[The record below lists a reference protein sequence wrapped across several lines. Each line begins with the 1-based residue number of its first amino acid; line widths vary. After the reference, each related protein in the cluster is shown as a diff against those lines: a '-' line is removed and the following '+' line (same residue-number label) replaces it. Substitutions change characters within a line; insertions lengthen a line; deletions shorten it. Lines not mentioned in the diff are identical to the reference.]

1 MSASAAAGFEA
12 RFRAHWAEL
21 ATTREV
27 ERLVVGVSG
36 GLDSMTLLFLLKRL
50 SRPRAARGL
59 PLRLTVVHV
68 DHRMRE
74 GSDADARWVAKACAD
89 WDVPC
94 HVRATPT
101 PLRSEAE
108 GRELRYRLFEDAR
121 RELGPGA
128 WVATAHTA
136 SDQAETVLFRAARGA
151 GPRGLAGILPVR
163 APFVVR
169 PLLPF
174 ARRELAAFARRR
186 GVPFREDPSNRDLRW
201 TRNRIRRQLLPTLE
215 EAVPGAT
222 AALATL
228 ADTCRLQAEALDR
241 LLDDRIEAVSAA
253 ASPARPPPPGGLALD
268 IEPLRA
274 MPDPLLALLLRR
286 ALARVGG
293 RPGRAGTRELLRFV
307 RKARSGRRKTVPG
320 GASALVSLGQLRLS
334 PAPVAPASAST
345 QPMPDVRIADRR
357 PGQGGYQRG
366 AHRVEVAWGPSS
378 PTGFPFVA
386 CLSLPEVE
394 FPLVVRP
401 WRPGDRASLPYGK
414 KKVKKLLLEA
424 RIPTDR
430 RDGVPVLAGATGA
443 VLWVP
448 GLTRTA
454 PPGPGTSDAPSAR
467 SGGSLWV
474 GVRMAD
480 RPDPPA
486 SPCP

>member
-1 MSASAAAGFEA
+1 MSASAGFEV

-21 ATTREV
+21 AATREV

-50 SRPRAARGL
+50 ARPRAERGP

-68 DHRMRE
+68 NHRMRE
-74 GSDADARWVAKACAD
+74 GGDADARWVAKACAD
-89 WDVPC
+89 WNVPC

-108 GRELRYRLFEDAR
+108 GREFRYRLFEDAR

-174 ARRELAAFARRR
+174 TRRELAAFARRR
-186 GVPFREDPSNRDLRW
+186 GVPFREDPSNRDMRW

-228 ADTCRLQAEALDR
+228 ADTCRLQAEALDQ
-241 LLDDRIEAVSAA
+241 LLDDRIEAVSVAA
-253 ASPARPPPPGGLALD
+253 ADPTRPPPPGGLALD
-268 IEPLRA
+268 VDALRA
-274 MPDPLLALLLRR
+274 LPDPLLALVLRR

-307 RKARSGRRKTVPG
+307 REARSGRRTAVPG
-320 GASALVSLGQLRLS
+320 GASVLVSLGQLRLI
-334 PAPVAPASAST
+334 PTAPAASAPTST
-345 QPMPDVRIADRR
+345 KPVPDVRIADRR
-357 PGQGGYQRG
+357 RGQGEYQRG

-378 PTGFPFVA
+378 PTDFPFVA
-386 CLSLPEVE
+386 CFSLPEVE

-448 GLTRTA
+448 GLTDPA
-454 PPGPGTSDAPSAR
+454 PPEPGTSDAPKPPGTEPQA
-467 SGGSLWV
+467 LWV

-480 RPDPPA
+480 RPDPRAPA
-486 SPCP
+486 